1 MNRANNT
8 EEKLNERINGGWLRA
23 HLSLVRALMVS
34 YHLEETLG
42 RKERGHFP
50 ANDHLHAPHK
60 GSHNHPDAT
69 ELYSSVEDSR
79 VESTNML

>member
-1 MNRANNT
+1 MPLSGWSVWVLGRDPAGMNRANNT
-8 EEKLNERINGGWLRA
+8 EEKLNERINGGRLRA
-23 HLSLVRALMVS
+23 HLSLVRALMVP

-60 GSHNHPDAT
+60 GT
-69 ELYSSVEDSR
+69 EGQPRSP
-79 VESTNML
+79 